1 MKQKYFSPRIMIWGM
16 VFLIVST
23 AGLWAGGSQNREP
36 AKQESRKLRVGMLL
50 PGPINDG
57 GWNASAYEGLQDI
70 KVKYPDADVSF
81 QESVPPSNFEE
92 VFRSYASQGYNLVIG
107 HGFQF
112 GDAAI
117 KVSKEFPDVKFCI
130 TSTDI
135 FSPPNVC
142 SVRNDTGE
150 MGYLLGIFAAH
161 MTKTKILGVV
171 GGVDIPPIAD
181 PVLAFELAVQS
192 VDPGIRVFSS
202 LTGSSEDVPKAKEV
216 ALNMIEQGADIVFA
230 DANQASLGVFDACR
244 EKKAWALAPISD
256 QHSYAPDTILTS
268 GICDVPK
275 AISAV
280 ADLVTAGTL
289 EPKFYKMGAAQDA
302 VWLAPYYEFD
312 SQVPQTARDA
322 VAKTLADIKS
332 GAINVDTILAA
343 HRAK

>member
-1 MKQKYFSPRIMIWGM
+1 MKQQNLSRIFMGLI
-16 VFLIVST
+16 FLIIS
-23 AGLWAGGSQNREP
+23 AAALWAGGGQSGSS
-36 AKQESRKLRVGMLL
+36 AKPESPKLRVGMLL

-70 KVKYPDADVSF
+70 KLKYPDADVSY

-92 VFRSYASQGYNLVIG
+92 IFRSYASQGYNLVIG

-117 KVSKEFPDVKFCI
+117 KVSKEFPNVKFCV
-130 TSTDI
+130 TSTSSH

-142 SVRNDTGE
+142 CVLNDTGE
-150 MGYLLGIFAAH
+150 MGYLLGVLAAC
-161 MTKTKILGVV
+161 MTKTKIVGVI

-181 PVLAFELAVQS
+181 PVLAFELAVKS
-192 VDPGIRVFSS
+192 VDPGIRVLST

-230 DANQASLGVFDACR
+230 DANQSSLGVFDACQ
-244 EKKAWALAPISD
+244 EKKIWALAPISD
-256 QHSYAPDTILTS
+256 QHAYAPGTILTS
-268 GICDVPK
+268 GICAVPK

-280 ADLVTAGTL
+280 ADLVVAGTL

-302 VWLAPYYEFD
+302 VWLAPFYELD
-312 SQVPQTARDA
+312 SQVPQQAKDA
-322 VAKTLADIKS
+322 VAKALADLKS
-332 GAINVDTILAA
+332 GAIDVDAILSTY
-343 HRAK
+343 RAK